1 MALSDYLTG
10 KSPFEESD
18 DATVATVATGKGGTP
33 IKQKES
39 VYIKSS
45 NPFISDTSATLATL
59 GF

>member
-18 DATVATVATGKGGTP
+18 EATVATGKGGTP

-45 NPFISDTSATLATL
+45 NPFISDTKTLRHL
-59 GF
+59 NV